1 MSTNPPKVVVIGA
14 GVGGLTTAASLA
26 RAGLDVT
33 VLEAHIYPG
42 GCAGTFYHQG
52 FRFDAGATL
61 AGGFSSGGPMDQVAH
76 ALGIDSWPA
85 HPAEPAMVVH
95 MPGGG
100 SITRWGDERRWQEYL
115 DAFGADAIPFWRW
128 QEQTAEALWDLAMSL
143 PPWLPQT
150 SAQLMQL
157 FSKRAA
163 WVSRNPRR
171 NLHPHLLMDA
181 VRSLGAHL
189 KGMPESLRLFVDAQL
204 LISAQATSQST
215 NALYGAAALDLPR
228 RGVVHLK
235 GGMEAISKILT
246 EAVRRH
252 GGKVL
257 FRKEVTHIVS
267 KNGRVVGV
275 ETRRGEYFPAHVVI
289 ANLPTENIRALT
301 MDRPGNPPATDKPP
315 APQHGWGAFILYIGL
330 DGSAIPAGFPLH
342 HQIIQGEPLGENNSV
357 FLSISPNW
365 DTSRAPDGKHAI
377 TLSTHTDLRP
387 WWQLYQHD
395 RDGYEARKQE
405 YSQRMM
411 ETVRRV
417 IPDIEIASELVL
429 PATPV
434 TFQRFT
440 RRAWGWVGGYP
451 QTGLFRAQNPR
462 RYPGLWMVGDSI
474 FTGQSVT
481 SVALGGLRVA
491 ADVLNECRVR
501 LASGSRP
508 QQLPVAQSLE
518 EFEGHPIQGIQEK

>member
-1 MSTNPPKVVVIGA
+1 MSTNQPKVIVIGA
-14 GVGGLTTAASLA
+14 GVGGLTAAASLA

-52 FRFDAGATL
+52 YRFDAGATL
-61 AGGFSSGGPMDQVAH
+61 AGGFSPGGLMDQVAH

-85 HPAEPAMVVH
+85 HPAEPGMVVH

-115 DAFGADAIPFWRW
+115 DAFGAGAESFWRW
-128 QEQTAEALWDLAMSL
+128 QEQTADALWDLAMRL

-150 SAQLMQL
+150 SGQLIQL
-157 FSKRAA
+157 FSKGAA
-163 WVSRNPRR
+163 WASSNPRR
-171 NLHPHLLMDA
+171 NLHPLLLTDA
-181 VRSLGAHL
+181 FRPLGAHL

-228 RGVVHLK
+228 RGIVHLR
-235 GGMEAISKILT
+235 GGMEAIPTILT
-246 EAVRRH
+246 ETVRRH

-267 KNGRVVGV
+267 KKGKVVGV
-275 ETRRGEYFPAHVVI
+275 ETRRGEYFPAQVVI
-289 ANLPTENIRALT
+289 ANLPAENIRALT
-301 MDRPGNPPATDKPP
+301 MDRSGNPPDTDKPP

-330 DGSAIPAGFPLH
+330 DESAIPAGLTLH

-357 FLSISPNW
+357 FLSISPIW
-365 DTSRAPDGKHAI
+365 DTDRAPDGKRAI

-395 RDGYEARKQE
+395 RDGYEARKLE

-411 ETVRRV
+411 ETARRA
-417 IPDIEIASELVL
+417 IPGIENASELVL

-451 QTGLFRAQNPR
+451 QTSLFRSQNPR
-462 RYPGLWMVGDSI
+462 RLPGLWMVGDSI
-474 FTGQSVT
+474 FPGQSVPA
-481 SVALGGLRVA
+481 VALGGLRVA
-491 ADVLNECRVR
+491 ADVLDECRVG
-501 LASGSRP
+501 LASSSRP
-508 QQLPVAQSLE
+508 QQLPAARPHA
-518 EFEGHPIQGIQEK
+518 EFKGRPIQGIQEK